1 MKDIKE
7 EIEKILE
14 NLNNLEIRSYEDG
27 IIIPIY
33 YGYDDEDKIF
43 FDVDSIRYEVNL
55 LLDRLEDYNCEED
68 EE

>member
-14 NLNNLEIRSYEDG
+14 NLNNPEIRSYEEG

-33 YGYDDEDKIF
+33 YGYDEDEDKIF
-43 FDVDSIRYEVNL
+43 FDADSIRYEVNL
-55 LLDRLEDYNCEED
+55 LLDKLDDYNCDED
-68 EE
+68 E